1 MKKIITPLLVIIC
14 ILAIGIN
21 VYLYQQI
28 QGIKNDNK
36 TVNSEIAVLKE
47 GIGSKDTQISEND
60 STLGTLEQEI
70 EDKSVEKEELE
81 TKKVNLETEKD
92 TLSKENEAL
101 SLEIETLQEE
111 LESEENTQNTQGT
124 STASVSSETETLPEG
139 CTTAE
144 EFSKFWGVPVYGPD
158 HKNPNSTGGDWSQGI
173 IWG

>member
-1 MKKIITPLLVIIC
+1 MKKIITPLLVIVC
-14 ILAIGIN
+14 IIAIGIN

-28 QGIKNDNK
+28 QGITNDNK

-47 GIGSKDTQISEND
+47 DIGSKDTQISEND

-70 EDKSVEKEELE
+70 KDKGVEKEELE
-81 TKKVNLETEKD
+81 TKKAKLETEKD

-101 SLEIETLQEE
+101 SLEIETLTEE
-111 LESEENTQNTQGT
+111 LGSEVSTGNTQNTQGT
-124 STASVSSETETLPEG
+124 STTSVSSETETLPEG

-144 EFSKFWGVPVYGPD
+144 EFSEMWGIPVYGPD
-158 HKNPNSTGGDWSQGI
+158 HKNPSEWDSSGI